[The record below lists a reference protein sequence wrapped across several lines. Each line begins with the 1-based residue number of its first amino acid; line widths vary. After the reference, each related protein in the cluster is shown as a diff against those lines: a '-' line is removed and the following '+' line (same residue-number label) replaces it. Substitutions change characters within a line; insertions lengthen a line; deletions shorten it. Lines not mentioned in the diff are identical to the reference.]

1 MDGTEGGEAPRG
13 SDQVFNLTVALD
25 YGQFCLMGVYEVDDD
40 ADPLLRLL
48 EEAISGGGIAGT
60 KGNEFVVVLS
70 PHQNNFAMG
79 LREIWPGEP
88 PDEAIARHT
97 PLQVVG

>member
-1 MDGTEGGEAPRG
+1 
-13 SDQVFNLTVALD
+13 
-25 YGQFCLMGVYEVDDD
+25 
-40 ADPLLRLL
+40 
-48 EEAISGGGIAGT
+48 
-60 KGNEFVVVLS
+60 VVVLS